1 MLSRP
6 YWRAFAGGEI
16 TGEMFGRIDLD
27 KYQVGLANCENFR
40 VLPHGPAEN
49 RPGFEYVLQSGGQVT
64 RVIPFAYSAEQTMVL
79 ELSNQKIRFHTQ
91 GATLLESGN
100 PLDSMTSAN
109 PGVFTIAAH
118 GYTNGQWVF
127 SAGNSLWFLA
137 GRFLIIQ
144 NATANTF
151 TLTDLF
157 GTPIDSTGQVALPF
171 MGISFARVYEIA
183 APYLEADLFDIHYT
197 QSADV
202 LTLVHPNYDP
212 RELRRLGATNWQLT
226 TITFAPTI
234 AAPGAPA
241 LTPIGPGGGTPVN
254 QDYVATSV
262 ASETFEESV
271 ASPNVVLARDLT
283 VVGNAIDVDPPVVA
297 GAFRYN
303 IYKLKGGLYG
313 YIGSTDGGALR
324 DDNIDPDIT
333 QTPPVSYAPFTG
345 AGNFPSAVTYFEQR
359 RCFAATNNKPQNHWL
374 TRSATESNLSQ
385 SFPVRDDDA
394 IIFRIAAAQQNRVRH
409 LVPLTDLLSLT
420 VGAEWRIT
428 PASGDFL
435 TPAVVPRPQ
444 SYVGANNVQP
454 VVTSASCMYVA
465 NQGSHLRELSYGGEA
480 KNYGYQSLDASVL
493 APHLVDYYRLVDLA
507 YSRAPVQTV
516 WAVRDDGV
524 LLGMTYVPEQNVRAW
539 HHHTTQGRFESVC
552 CVAEGGEDV
561 LYAVVSRDIPS
572 AGGGGGYTQPRY
584 IERLHTRKFGVTP
597 EFPLQDAFFVDS
609 GLSANLGG
617 VSTVVSGLWH
627 LEGLT
632 VVALADGAVQ
642 PEQVVT
648 NGRVTLQAGAA
659 IVHVGLP
666 YTARMDT
673 LPLVMNGDGYGEGL
687 TKAVNKAHVRVYR
700 GSGMFVGPTDG
711 TLTEAKQRTNEPYG
725 SPPRPITRVVSTNV
739 LGVWVQNAQVTIEQR
754 APLPLTVL
762 SMALEV
768 SS

>member
-1 MLSRP
+1 MMNRP

-27 KYQVGLANCENFR
+27 KYQVGLANCENFQ
-40 VLPHGPAEN
+40 VLPHGPVAS
-49 RPGFEYVLQSGGQVT
+49 RPGFQYVLHAAVSGVNGIT
-64 RVIPFAYSAEQTMVL
+64 RVIPFSYSATDTMVL
-79 ELSNQKIRFHTQ
+79 ELTNQKLRFHTQ
-91 GATLLESGN
+91 GGTLLEGGQ
-100 PLDSMTSAN
+100 PLASMTSAN
-109 PGVFTIAAH
+109 PGVFTIPAH

-127 SAGNSLWFLA
+127 TDGNSLWFLR
-137 GRFLIIQ
+137 GRFLIVQ
-144 NATANTF
+144 GATANTF

-157 GTPIDSTGQVALPF
+157 GNPINSIGQSALPF

-183 APYLEADLFDIHYT
+183 TPYVEADLFAIHYT

-202 LTLVHPNYDP
+202 MTLVHPSYAP

-234 AAPGAPA
+234 AAPGAPT

-254 QDYVATSV
+254 QVYVCTSV
-262 ASETFEESV
+262 ANETFEESV
-271 ASPNVVLARDLT
+271 ASPTATLARDLT
-283 VVGNAIDVDPPVVA
+283 VAGNAIDVDPPTVA

-359 RCFAATNNKPQNHWL
+359 RCFAATNNQPQNHWL

-454 VVTSASCMYVA
+454 VVTSASCMYIA

-480 KNYGYQSLDASVL
+480 KNYGYQSLDSSVL
-493 APHLVDYYRLVDLA
+493 APHLVDYYQVVDLA

-539 HHHTTQGRFESVC
+539 HHHTTVGRFESVC

-561 LYAVVSRDIPS
+561 LYAVVARDIPLP
-572 AGGGGGYTQPRY
+572 GGGFGYTTYRY
-584 IERLHTRKFGVTP
+584 IERLHTRKFST
-597 EFPLQDAFFVDS
+597 LQDAFFVDS
-609 GLSANLGG
+609 GLSANLSGAE
-617 VSTVVSGLWH
+617 TIVSGLWH
-627 LEGLT
+627 LEGMT

-642 PEQVVT
+642 PAKVVT
-648 NGRVTLQAGAA
+648 NGQITLQAGAA

-673 LPLVMNGDGYGEGL
+673 LPLVLAGDGYGEGI

-700 GSGMFVGPTDG
+700 GSGLFVGPTDG
-711 TLTEAKQRTNEPYG
+711 TLTEAKQRTDEAYG
-725 SPPRPITRVVSTNV
+725 EPPRPMTRVVSTNV
-739 LGVWVQNAQVTIEQR
+739 AGVWVQNAQVTVEQR
-754 APLPLTVL
+754 APLPLTIL

-768 SS
+768 ST